1 MTIETMF
8 NSVCDWIA
16 ANPENAIY
24 IVAGI
29 AVLGA
34 VLGIRASL
42 KRCET
47 RSGGRH
53 MIL

>member
-1 MTIETMF
+1 MTIETII
-8 NSVCDWIA
+8 NSIGNWVTE
-16 ANPENAIY
+16 NPTSAIY
-24 IVAGI
+24 VVAGI

-34 VLGIRASL
+34 IMGIRASL

-47 RSGGRH
+47 RSNGRH